1 MFVDKATIKIIG
13 GNGGNGCI
21 SFLRDRHTP
30 NGGPDGGDGGRGGNI
45 IFKATKDMSTLMD
58 FKFKRQ
64 FKAENGHDGTKKNSS
79 GRYGEHLTINVPVG
93 TIIREKESNK
103 IMADMAKDGETKII
117 IRGGKGGRGNQHFA
131 TPSMQAPRYAEK
143 GREAKEYEVVLELKL
158 LADVGIIGLP
168 NVGKSTL
175 LAMATNANPKIA
187 NYHFTTLTPNL
198 GVVRSR
204 YGGDFVLADIPGI
217 VEGASEGVG
226 LGFDFLRHVERTKI
240 FIHVLDMSDQ
250 GTEPIV
256 AFNTLKKEIETYNS
270 KLATR
275 PTIIATNKMDMPE
288 SVEALA
294 NFKKENKN
302 IDNIEIVEISAATN
316 QGIDELLDKAA
327 KLLEKHAGDII
338 FDEDFEEYIESQQE
352 RSAFTIEQKTTK
364 DGKLFDVKGN
374 GIDRMLGYTSLE
386 TEKGFAFFQKY
397 MRDQGIIAGLKD
409 AGIEEGDTVKMY
421 ELEFEYYE

>member
-1 MFVDKATIKIIG
+1 MFVDKAIIKIIG

-45 IFKATKDMSTLMD
+45 VFKAVKDLSTLMD

-79 GRYGEHLTINVPVG
+79 GKYGEHLVINVPVG
-93 TIIREKESNK
+93 TIIREKESGK
-103 IMADMAKDGETKII
+103 IMADMSKDGETKII
-117 IRGGKGGRGNQHFA
+117 IHGGKGGRGNQHFA

-143 GREAKEYEVVLELKL
+143 GREAKEYEVILELKL

-175 LAMATNANPKIA
+175 LSMATNANPKIA

-198 GVVRSR
+198 GVVRSK
-204 YGGDFVLADIPGI
+204 YSGDFVLADIPGI

-240 FIHVLDMSDQ
+240 FIHVLDMSYD

-256 AFNTLKKEIETYNS
+256 AFNTLKKEIETYNA
-270 KLATR
+270 KLANR
-275 PTIIATNKMDMPE
+275 PTIIAANKMDMPE
-288 SVEALA
+288 S
-294 NFKKENKN
+294 KERLDEFRKQV
-302 IDNIEIVEISAATN
+302 DFEIVEISAATN
-316 QGIDELLDKAA
+316 KGIDNLLEKAA
-327 KLLEKHAGDII
+327 KLLEKHANDVI
-338 FDEDFEEYIESQQE
+338 FEEDFEEYKETEQE
-352 RSAFTIEQKTTK
+352 RTAFTIEQKTTK
-364 DGKLFDVKGN
+364 EGRLFDVKGN
-374 GIDRMLGYTSLE
+374 GIDRMLGYTSLD

-397 MRDQGIIAGLKD
+397 MRDQGIIHGLKE
-409 AGIEEGDTVKMY
+409 AGVKEGDTVKMY
-421 ELEFEYYE
+421 ELEFEYYD